1 MISLPVA
8 LQVVVCHCFD
18 FYCSN
23 IKTEKLVSI
32 ISFRKPIA
40 STRTRNTILDL
51 PRPTLPSIFQTG
63 QKIFY
68 VKQHAFVSITI
79 FLNCFVKIDTG
90 NGENR
95 TIDRLAKQPYLT
107 PHGYKYPEALGPI
120 RRMRDLD

>member
-40 STRTRNTILDL
+40 STRNTLLDL
-51 PRPTLPSIFQTG
+51 PRPTLPSIFQTD
-63 QKIFY
+63 QKIFF
-68 VKQHAFVSITI
+68 VKQHTFVSITI
-79 FLNCFVKIDTG
+79 FLNFFVKIDTS

-95 TIDRLAKQPYLT
+95 TINRLAKQPYLT
-107 PHGYKYPEALGPI
+107 PHGCKYPEVLGPI